1 MVLFYADVLG
11 MKARWKTGDLNRVTA
26 AYELFERLVDRALSA
41 TAPTGA
47 VSGGVQS
54 DAVALVFDTSIDA
67 VRFGKALFCGAF
79 ESGTETSRFW
89 LRGLITNSA
98 VGGLELVS
106 ERPLGVSWSKIAVR
120 HFSRELLNTVNIE
133 QAYRGPR
140 LLIAEDA
147 IDASLRDALAM
158 RVGSKFVI
166 PLRQLEYTPVPD
178 AGGPWWDVLYLLES
192 PLSQQRVEAR
202 HFEVGQRMRWAAS
215 GRHHGTND
223 ELTHVAVLAVVWAE
237 CEAIAWDVGLRAHVF
252 ERPVWHEQAASAA
265 LT

>member
-11 MKARWKTGDLNRVTA
+11 MKARWKTGELDRVTA
-26 AYELFERLVDRALSA
+26 AYALFERLVDRALST
-41 TAPTGA
+41 TALTGS

-54 DAVALVFDTSIDA
+54 DAVALVFDTAIDA
-67 VRFGKALFCGAF
+67 VRFGNALFCSAF

-89 LRGLITNSA
+89 LRGLITSSN
-98 VGGLELVS
+98 VGGTELVS
-106 ERPLGVSWSKIAVR
+106 ERPLGASWPEIAVR
-120 HFSRELLNTVNIE
+120 HFSRELLSTVNIE

-140 LLIAEDA
+140 LLIAQDA

-166 PLRQLEYTPVPD
+166 PLKQLEYTPVPD
-178 AGGPWWDVLYLLES
+178 AGGPWWDVLYLLEP

-202 HFEVGQRMRWAAS
+202 HVEIGQRMRWAAS
-215 GRHHGTND
+215 RRHQGTDD

-237 CEAIAWDVGLRAHVF
+237 CAAIAWDVGLRAGVF
-252 ERPVWHEQAASAA
+252 ERPVGHEQDARVA